1 MKRFG
6 GIVESPVAPPTD
18 MIWLYNHEFKY
29 FSNGRWTL
37 INNPVGLSNPEAS
50 ETNIIA
56 PVIKLGNTAEDKAN
70 NVKVCSEFSTNDVVS
85 IDIEGIFHDLHY
97 DVVGVY
103 HNGTVSI
110 LEGNH
115 CTVFDI
121 NFNDGTVSLDSK
133 YDTSQFLPYTILEI
147 GNSKCVKS
155 TNLKRLRAQTVTGVT
170 ANTFFVGIDY
180 GYGVGNWNSSTGGQA
195 HIVTAY
201 GDTVYYSISE
211 DGAVVKEAESP
222 DIYLSYI
229 NAGGTK
235 TKEQFVNELVDLIG

>member
-29 FSNGRWTL
+29 FSNGKWTL
-37 INNPVGLSNPEAS
+37 INNPVGLPNPEAS

-56 PVIKLGNTAEDKAN
+56 SVIKLGNTTEDKAN
-70 NVKVCSEFSTNDVVS
+70 NVRVCSEFSTNDVVS
-85 IDIEGIFHDLHY
+85 VDIEGTFHDLHY

-147 GNSKCVKS
+147 GNSEYVKS
-155 TNLKRLRAQTVTGVT
+155 TNLERLRAQTVTGVT

-211 DGAVVKEAESP
+211 DGAVVKGVESP